1 MVYKYTDKFFR
12 ENRRIIEM
20 TKNITNIMKQ
30 FFHRSVE
37 PTAGDKKFRR
47 IFGFG
52 LIFFIVSLCIL
63 LLTGFAPFSIWLFY
77 SSFSTIIVIICVAII
92 CRIWDIA
99 KKK

>member
-1 MVYKYTDKFFR
+1 
-12 ENRRIIEM
+12 M

-52 LIFFIVSLCIL
+52 LVF
-63 LLTGFAPFSIWLFY
+63 FY
-77 SSFSTIIVIICVAII
+77 SISLYTFIDWFCSFFDMAVL
-92 CRIWDIA
+92 
-99 KKK
+99 